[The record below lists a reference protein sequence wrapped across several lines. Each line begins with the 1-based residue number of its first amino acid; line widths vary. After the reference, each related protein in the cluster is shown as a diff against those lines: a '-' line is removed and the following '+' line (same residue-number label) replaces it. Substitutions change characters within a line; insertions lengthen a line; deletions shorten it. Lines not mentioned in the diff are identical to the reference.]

1 MYLKIQEKLVF
12 QTCFLM
18 ANRLKFLEIL
28 SPQHLLFS
36 LRALFYISPASA
48 RGNQLCIKFKSKI
61 NKQDTNEMLDEAVA
75 ELQGR
80 KEHLLVPHVQTEAS
94 PSLQ

>member
-1 MYLKIQEKLVF
+1 MKLKIQEKLVF

-36 LRALFYISPASA
+36 LRALFYASPASA
-48 RGNQLCIKFKSKI
+48 RSNNSSGNWSDQFLKERAAIVRVYCLFDHETKAIKSFQLKLHNRNI
-61 NKQDTNEMLDEAVA
+61 
-75 ELQGR
+75 
-80 KEHLLVPHVQTEAS
+80 
-94 PSLQ
+94 